1 MQKTLVRSLLQED
14 PTCLGVTAYVPQLL
28 SPCTLE
34 PMLRNKRSPHTT
46 MKSRPHS
53 QQLEK
58 ALMQQG
64 RSNAAKKKERNN
76 F

>member
-1 MQKTLVRSLLQED
+1 
-14 PTCLGVTAYVPQLL
+14 
-28 SPCTLE
+28 
-34 PMLRNKRSPHTT
+34 

-76 F
+76 FEKSRALLYIEY